1 MDYAGFLLFLA
12 AFGGIGLWSA
22 RLSRRNESD
31 FLLACRSVS
40 PFLTAPS
47 AAATKYSG
55 YMAMGLIGYP
65 AVDRPQ

>member
-1 MDYAGFLLFLA
+1 VV
-12 AFGGIGLWSA
+12 SA
-22 RLSRRNESD
+22 PFKVERSR
-31 FLLACRSVS
+31 FPA
-40 PFLTAPS
+40 LTALL